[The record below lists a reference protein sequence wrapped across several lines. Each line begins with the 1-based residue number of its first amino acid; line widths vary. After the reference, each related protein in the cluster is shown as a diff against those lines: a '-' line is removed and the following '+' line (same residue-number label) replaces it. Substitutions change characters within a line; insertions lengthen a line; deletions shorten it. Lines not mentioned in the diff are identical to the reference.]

1 MLAHGVFGGNGSPG
15 ADAPLVESAGR
26 VSLPPPVRSLSP
38 GAPPLSVLTQLRSL
52 GAARAL
58 LLLAIFA
65 LLSHFVA
72 DSGLWRAAKT
82 SRFDFSGAI
91 CTTGKHAKPV
101 AAGAIQPVKP
111 ANSAHHAPGQHHAG
125 GECCDLC
132 CGAGAA
138 PLAGTPTLAVPP
150 LDAGTASPVA
160 TQLSFAAAPQ
170 WAPQAARAPPLRF

>member
-1 MLAHGVFGGNGSPG
+1 MLAQGTAYGNG
-15 ADAPLVESAGR
+15 APAASAPPDSAGR
-26 VSLPPPVRSLSP
+26 DRLPFLVRPSSP
-38 GAPPLSVLTQLRSL
+38 STHSLSVLTQLRSL

-58 LLLAIFA
+58 LLLAIIA

-91 CTTGKHAKPV
+91 CSSAKHAKP
-101 AAGAIQPVKP
+101 ATASSTIQRVTPVKP
-111 ANSAHHAPGQHHAG
+111 APAPHHAG

-138 PLAGTPTLAVPP
+138 PLAATPALAVPP
-150 LDAGTASPVA
+150 VDAATTSPIAASF
-160 TQLSFAAAPQ
+160 SFSAAPQ
-170 WAPQAARAPPLRF
+170 WAPQAARAPPLSF